1 MTRRKKILIIVGVV
15 LVLIILAIT
24 ARALLHRPAEKA
36 APTPVFVERPSPAA
50 DPTAAQAAAA
60 KAPGNAAAQDQLGD
74 ALLAKRR
81 FDEAATAYRASLA
94 IEPNQAL
101 AWSALGEAL
110 MQTSKSQ
117 GVALP
122 PDAAEAFRKAVALD
136 PRDPRAR
143 FYFAMEK
150 DFKGQ
155 HDEAIGE
162 WLQLLREVPA
172 GSDAD
177 EAIRTTLAASIKR
190 NVQLIRQ
197 AADEAGRVQPRYKVQ
212 QP

>member
-1 MTRRKKILIIVGVV
+1 MKRRKLLVIAGIL
-15 LVLIILAIT
+15 LVLIVLAFI
-24 ARALLHRPAEKA
+24 AASLLRRPAERPTA
-36 APTPVFVERPSPAA
+36 TPVFVERPTPAL
-50 DPTAAQAAAA
+50 DPAKAQAAAT
-60 KAPGNAAAQDQLGD
+60 KAPTDAAAQKELGD

-81 FDEAATAYRASLA
+81 FEEASAAYRASLA
-94 IEPNQAL
+94 INPNQST
-101 AWSALGEAL
+101 AWSALGETL
-110 MQTSKSQ
+110 MQTTKSD
-117 GVALP
+117 GVGLP
-122 PDAAEAFRKAVALD
+122 TQAADAFRKALALD
-136 PRDPRAR
+136 PRDARAR

-155 HDEAIGE
+155 HDQAIGE

-197 AADEAGRVQPRYKVQ
+197 AADEAGRVQPRYKSTN
-212 QP
+212 

>member
-1 MTRRKKILIIVGVV
+1 MKRRKKLLVIAGVV
-15 LVLIILAIT
+15 LVLLILAVT
-24 ARALLHRPAEKA
+24 ARTLLHRPAEKA
-36 APTPVFVERPSPAA
+36 APTPVFVERPTPAA
-50 DPTAAQAAAA
+50 DPAAAQAAAA
-60 KAPGNAAAQDQLGD
+60 KAPGDAAAQKELGD

-81 FDEAATAYRASLA
+81 FQEAAAAYRASLA
-94 IEPNQAL
+94 INPNQAL

-110 MQTSKSQ
+110 MQTSPSN

-122 PDAAEAFRKAVALD
+122 ADAADAFRKALALD

-190 NVQLIRQ
+190 NVQLIRD
-197 AADEAGRVQPRYKVQ
+197 AADEAGRVQPRYKAQ
-212 QP
+212 N

>member
-1 MTRRKKILIIVGVV
+1 MKRRKKLLVIAGVV
-15 LVLIILAIT
+15 LVLIILALT
-24 ARALLHRPAEKA
+24 ARGLLRRPVEKA
-36 APTPVFVERPSPAA
+36 APTPVFVERPAPAA
-50 DPTAAQAAAA
+50 DPGAAQAAAA
-60 KAPGNAAAQDQLGD
+60 KAPGSAAAQKELGD

-81 FDEAATAYRASLA
+81 FDEAGAAYRASLA
-94 IEPNQAL
+94 IDPNQPL
-101 AWSALGEAL
+101 AWSALGETL
-110 MQTSKSQ
+110 MQTTKAE
-117 GVALP
+117 GVGLP
-122 PDAAEAFRKAVALD
+122 AGAADAFRKALALD

-197 AADEAGRVQPRYKVQ
+197 AADEAGRVQPRYKTEK
-212 QP
+212 

>member
-1 MTRRKKILIIVGVV
+1 MKRRKLLVIAGILLV
-15 LVLIILAIT
+15 LVILAFI
-24 ARALLHRPAEKA
+24 ASALLRRPAEKPVA
-36 APTPVFVERPSPAA
+36 TPVFVERPTPAA
-50 DPTAAQAAAA
+50 NPTVAQAAAK
-60 KAPGNAAAQDQLGD
+60 KAPTDAAAQKGLGD

-94 IEPNQAL
+94 INPNQST
-101 AWSALGEAL
+101 AWSALGETL
-110 MQTSKSQ
+110 MQTTKSN
-117 GVALP
+117 GVGLP
-122 PDAAEAFRKAVALD
+122 TEAAEAFRKALALD
-136 PRDPRAR
+136 PRDARAR

-155 HDEAIGE
+155 HDEAMGE

-190 NVQLIRQ
+190 NIQLIRQ
-197 AADEAGRVQPRYKVQ
+197 AADEAGRVQPRYKSAN
-212 QP
+212 

>member
-1 MTRRKKILIIVGVV
+1 MTRRKKLLVILGVV
-15 LVLIILAIT
+15 LVLLILAVT
-24 ARALLHRPAEKA
+24 VRGLLRRPADR
-36 APTPVFVERPSPAA
+36 PTPPPVFVERPTAAVDPAV
-50 DPTAAQAAAA
+50 AQAAAA
-60 KAPGNAAAQDQLGD
+60 KAPGDAAAQKKLGD
-74 ALLAKRR
+74 AMLAKRR

-94 IEPNQAL
+94 IDPNQPL

-110 MQTSKSQ
+110 MQTSNSE
-117 GVALP
+117 GVGLP
-122 PDAAEAFRKAVALD
+122 AGAAEAFRKAVALD

-150 DFKGQ
+150 DLKGQ
-155 HDEAIGE
+155 HDQAIGE

-177 EAIRTTLAASIKR
+177 EAIRSALAASIKR

-197 AADEAGRVQPRYKVQ
+197 AADEAGRAQPRYKAQ
-212 QP
+212 Q

>member
-1 MTRRKKILIIVGVV
+1 MKRRKKLFVIAGVV
-15 LVLIILAIT
+15 LALIILAFT
-24 ARALLHRPAEKA
+24 ARALLRHPTSKP
-36 APTPVFVERPSPAA
+36 APTPVFVERPTPAA
-50 DPTAAQAAAA
+50 DPNVAKAAAA
-60 KAPGNAAAQDQLGD
+60 KAPGDAAAQKELGD

-81 FDEAATAYRASLA
+81 FDEAAVAYRASLA
-94 IEPNQAL
+94 INPNQPL
-101 AWSALGEAL
+101 AWSALGETL
-110 MQTSKSQ
+110 MQSSKAE
-117 GVALP
+117 GVGLP
-122 PDAAEAFRKAVALD
+122 TGAAEAFRKALALD

-197 AADEAGRVQPRYKVQ
+197 AADEAGRVQPRYKAQ
-212 QP
+212 K

>member
-1 MTRRKKILIIVGVV
+1 MKRRKKLIIIAGVV

-24 ARALLHRPAEKA
+24 ARSLLHRPAEKA
-36 APTPVFVERPSPAA
+36 APTPVFVERPTAAA
-50 DPTAAQAAAA
+50 DPAAAQAAAA
-60 KAPGNAAAQDQLGD
+60 KAPGDAAAQKELGD

-81 FDEAATAYRASLA
+81 FDEAAAAYRASLA
-94 IEPNQAL
+94 INPNQAL

-110 MQTSKSQ
+110 MQTRPSQ
-117 GVALP
+117 GAALP
-122 PDAAEAFRKAVALD
+122 PDAAEAFRKALALD

-177 EAIRTTLAASIKR
+177 EAIRSTLAASIKR
-190 NVQLIRQ
+190 NIQLIRQ
-197 AADEAGRVQPRYKVQ
+197 AADEAGRVQPRYKAQ
-212 QP
+212 Q